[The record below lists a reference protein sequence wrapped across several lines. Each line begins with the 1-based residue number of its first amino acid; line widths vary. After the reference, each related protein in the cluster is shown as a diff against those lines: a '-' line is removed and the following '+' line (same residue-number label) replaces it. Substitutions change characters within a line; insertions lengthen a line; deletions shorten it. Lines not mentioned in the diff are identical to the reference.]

1 MEYSIPWIEKYRPI
15 NIEDLILD
23 KQIEE
28 QIRIFTLDRENV
40 HLIITGQPGIGK
52 TSTVRCIAKK
62 ILGDNIKQGYLE
74 LNAAEDRG
82 VKNISIIIPSFCKK
96 IVNFKSSKIIL
107 FDEADNMTAK
117 CQYDINEMIKLYG
130 RKTKF
135 IFTCNDSSKIIED
148 IQSVCRIIR
157 FKQLT
162 NNQIKQY
169 LKKICKNENIEYNKS
184 GLDIIC
190 YISDGDMRKAINN
203 LQITAFSFK
212 KITKQNVL
220 SICKMP
226 DPEEISIIINLC
238 LKGEFEK
245 ANQEIENIISQGYYY
260 LDIITG
266 FIYVISKLT
275 IENKLELIDI
285 VNQTKIAIS
294 IGLRSRLQLTA
305 MISRIIK
312 QMNV

>member
-1 MEYSIPWIEKYRPI
+1 
-15 NIEDLILD
+15 
-23 KQIEE
+23 
-28 QIRIFTLDRENV
+28 
-40 HLIITGQPGIGK
+40 
-52 TSTVRCIAKK
+52 
-62 ILGDNIKQGYLE
+62 
-74 LNAAEDRG
+74 
-82 VKNISIIIPSFCKK
+82 
-96 IVNFKSSKIIL
+96 
-107 FDEADNMTAK
+107 MTAK

-135 IFTCNDSSKIIED
+135 IFTCNDSSRIIED

-162 NNQIKQY
+162 NDQIKQY

-305 MISRIIK
+305 MLSRLIK
-312 QMNV
+312 KMNV